1 MKHNK
6 KMFFITFLIGLVFL
20 LGGCDNSSINNN
32 TPKTTPTETPTGTPS
47 NQGTSND
54 PVPRTHITDYKSLT
68 AYKDF
73 NDIYSDEVSEE
84 EWNNAFSLE
93 NTKNLNY
100 TRKINMTTKASQYGT
115 VVTSKTEI
123 VTYLDNNIAYQETNI
138 RMSSSYYDQSTSQ
151 VLYAFRNGDKIKS
164 IYKYD
169 GSTKWTYQESDIS
182 SSEDYDFANDYSKFK
197 YVNGTYI
204 DSNTPIYVTTNGIN
218 VTYKNIKVKITDG
231 VIAYISMDLQSTQS
245 GVTQT
250 GEVTVKSYNFTST
263 NVIVPSDVQNLY
275 DLNNPKTYEIE
286 SVEDLVNIKNDLNA
300 IYEIKNDIDMT
311 GVEWL
316 PVGSSEKPFTG
327 KIHGNGFKIS
337 NLNINS
343 NSTDIG
349 FIGVNDGEISNLNLE
364 CTVNASGLSKESR
377 VGGLVGTNNKNG
389 IIIKVSVD
397 GTITTANH
405 SSEFVSYTG
414 GLSGYDNGSI
424 TYCINKA
431 DVTGIAYAGGISGY
445 SNDATLI
452 YLSNEGTVTSLNYA
466 GGITAYQNA
475 KIATIKNMNNIGDI
489 TGSYYAGGLLGYYGK
504 SDSTITMCGNAG
516 TISANAF
523 GQSNAIAGGLIAKSD
538 STTTFSDC
546 YNKGNV
552 TSTGY
557 YAGGIVGSGV
567 TKVIRCFNS
576 GSVRGS
582 LYGGG
587 LFGKGAKTISDS
599 VNFGTTRDSFGSTGG
614 TITNCYASKTSNS
627 FQGTEQEPTFD
638 KDFYLNSVFFSD
650 DVWEFSENAYPN
662 LKWEKEDILATSE

>member
-6 KMFFITFLIGLVFL
+6 KMFFIAFLIGLVFL
-20 LGGCDNSSINNN
+20 LGSCNNSSVNNH
-32 TPKTTPTETPTGTPS
+32 TPNTTPTETPTGTPS

-54 PVPRTHITDYKSLT
+54 PVPSTHITDYKSLT
-68 AYKDF
+68 ANTNF

-93 NTKNLNY
+93 SAKNLNY

-115 VVTSKTEI
+115 VVTSTTEM

-138 RMSSSYYDQSTSQ
+138 RINSSYYNQSASQ
-151 VLYAFRNGDKIKS
+151 VIYAFRDGGKNKS
-164 IYKYD
+164 IYKNNN
-169 GSTKWTYQESDIS
+169 STKWTYQESDIS
-182 SSEDYDFANDYSKFK
+182 SSDDYDFTNNYSKFK

-204 DSNTPIYVTTNGIN
+204 NSNYPINVATNGTNI
-218 VTYKNIKVKITDG
+218 TYKNIKVKITDG
-231 VIAYISMDLQSTQS
+231 VIAYISMELQSTQS

-250 GEVTVKSYNFTST
+250 GEVTLKSYNFTST
-263 NVIVPSDVQNLY
+263 NVTVPTDVQSLY
-275 DLNNPKTYEIE
+275 DLNNPKTFEID
-286 SVEDLVNIKNDLNA
+286 SVEDLVNIKNDLNT
-300 IYEIKNDIDMT
+300 IYEIKNDLDMT
-311 GVEWL
+311 GVEWI

-327 KIHGNGFKIS
+327 KIHGNGFKIT

-349 FIGVNDGEISNLNLE
+349 FIGVNEGEISNLNLE
-364 CTVNASGLSKESR
+364 CTVNASGLSKESH

-389 IIIKVSVD
+389 IITKVSVD

-414 GLSGYDNGSI
+414 GLSGYDNGSV

-445 SNDATLI
+445 SNDTALI
-452 YLSNEGTVTSLNYA
+452 YLLNEGTVISANYA

-489 TGSYYAGGLLGYYGK
+489 TGSYYAGGLFGYYVQ
-504 SDSTITMCGNAG
+504 SDVTITLCGNAG
-516 TISANAF
+516 TIIANAS
-523 GQSNAIAGGLIAKSD
+523 GQSNAIAGGLIAKSG

-576 GSVRGS
+576 GNVRGS

-587 LFGKGAKTISDS
+587 LFGSGANIISDS
-599 VNFGTTRDSFGSTGG
+599 VNFGTTRDSFGSTSG

-627 FQGTEQEPTFD
+627 FQGIEKEPTFD

-650 DVWEFSENAYPN
+650 DVWEFGENAYPY
-662 LKWEKEDILATSE
+662 LKWEKQDILAISE